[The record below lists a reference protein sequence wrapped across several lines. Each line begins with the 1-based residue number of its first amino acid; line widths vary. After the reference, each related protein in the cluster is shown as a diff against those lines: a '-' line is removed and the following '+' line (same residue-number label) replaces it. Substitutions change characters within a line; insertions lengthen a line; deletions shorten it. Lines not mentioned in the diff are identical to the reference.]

1 MLQYM
6 LDVIEDIERHKR
18 LRELNAKRERDDAA
32 RGAVELSDAELID
45 IAEGDDGAIGGG
57 VVAGVHQG
65 NGGVVGRGGAGSI
78 ASSNAATSSSTTTT
92 SNAAAAK
99 IQGEGS
105 ATAHK
110 EGSATQPRFHIK
122 PAQTKKNNAEAN
134 GGGTSPA
141 FTRQNAI
148 DESAQEDH
156 PIDISGASIN
166 GTESPLHVDLIWS
179 NNKPPQLIRRPARAG
194 GSVATRRG
202 VADAVD
208 PADVDAAALP
218 QPKRRR
224 LPRKP
229 T

>member
-1 MLQYM
+1 M

-32 RGAVELSDAELID
+32 RAAVELSDAELIG
-45 IAEGDDGAIGGG
+45 ITEGDDGNDGARGDG
-57 VVAGVHQG
+57 VVGGVHQG
-65 NGGVVGRGGAGSI
+65 NGGVVGGGGAGSI
-78 ASSNAATSSSTTTT
+78 ASNNAATSSSTTT

-99 IQGEGS
+99 VKGKGSPVAYQEGS
-105 ATAHK
+105 
-110 EGSATQPRFHIK
+110 STQPRFHFK
-122 PAQTKKNNAEAN
+122 SAEAKENTAEAN
-134 GGGTSPA
+134 GAGTNGA
-141 FTRQNAI
+141 FARQNAI
-148 DESAQEDH
+148 DESAQEAH
-156 PIDISGASIN
+156 PIDISGAIIN

-194 GSVATRRG
+194 VSVATRRG

-208 PADVDAAALP
+208 PASVDAAALP

-224 LPRKP
+224 MPRKP

>member
-1 MLQYM
+1 M
-6 LDVIEDIERHKR
+6 LDVIEDIERHRR
-18 LRELNAKRERDDAA
+18 LRELNAQREREDAA
-32 RGAVELSDAELID
+32 RAAAELSDAELID
-45 IAEGDDGAIGGG
+45 ITEGDDGAVGGG
-57 VVAGVHQG
+57 VHGGVHQG
-65 NGGVVGRGGAGSI
+65 NGGVVGRGGTGSVASNNAGTS
-78 ASSNAATSSSTTTT
+78 ASTTT
-92 SNAAAAK
+92 SNAAADKVKGKGSPFAP
-99 IQGEGS
+99 QEGP
-105 ATAHK
+105 
-110 EGSATQPRFHIK
+110 ATQPRFHFK
-122 PAQTKKNNAEAN
+122 SAEAKENPAEAN

-148 DESAQEDH
+148 DESAQEGR

-166 GTESPLHVDLIWS
+166 GTETPLHVDLIWS

-194 GSVATRRG
+194 VSVATRRG

-224 LPRKP
+224 YTRKP